1 MSLKVILSFTTLF
14 SFISL
19 LPATGAADE
28 PAEPNPLLLDKELA
42 QIVKQ
47 SVENPDGVFFRDNP
61 TILFIDPW
69 NNVDERVH
77 ADSWKTI
84 VDPTDPQKQRL
95 WEEFQRKV
103 ADMDLRAIQTTIP
116 SDVFASADNVEPLTD
131 PDNPETPPIDIL
143 FVIDDGS
150 SMKTFG
156 DRPMS
161 AEEKKNWEEFKQRV
175 ADMSFDKI
183 SARIRFALN
192 EDGQLMCWH
201 SGVHGSLDCE
211 DMINRMFSWIKKAEE
226 QDSLTVSSTE
236 QLVQDFILR
245 ELRDIETVEKMKARM
260 EQFMKEHDL
269 SGVAV
274 VATPMSIIS
283 TPAETQDQ

>member
-1 MSLKVILSFTTLF
+1 MKLKLLSLITLL

-28 PAEPNPLLLDKELA
+28 PAEPNPRPLDELA
-42 QIVKQ
+42 EA
-47 SVENPDGVFFRDNP
+47 VEATANGTFFRDSP
-61 TILFIDPW
+61 HMVIPFIDPW
-69 NNVDERVH
+69 NNVDERAH
-77 ADSWKTI
+77 ADSWQGI

-116 SDVFASADNVEPLTD
+116 SDVFASADNVEPLAD
-131 PDNPETPPIDIL
+131 PDNPETPPVDIL

-150 SMKTFG
+150 NMKTFE
-156 DRPMS
+156 DPPMR
-161 AEEKKNWEEFKQRV
+161 AEEKKRWEEFKQRV
-175 ADMSFDKI
+175 ADMNFNKI
-183 SARIRFALN
+183 SVRIRFALN
-192 EDGQLMCWH
+192 EDGQLTCWH

-245 ELRDIETVEKMKARM
+245 ELRDIETVEKMRARM

-269 SGVAV
+269 SGFAV
-274 VATPMSIIS
+274 VATNMSIIS
-283 TPAETQDQ
+283 TPVETQDQ